1 MERKILV
8 AEDSPTQAERVRLL
22 LEGEG
27 YRVEL
32 ANNGR
37 EGLERVRSAPPDL
50 IISDVVMPEMDGYTF
65 CRAVKSAQETRR
77 IPFVLLTERRTPL
90 DILKGLERGADNFI
104 TKPFEDEYLLERVRR
119 IFDHL
124 ELRKKG
130 QLEVE
135 VAVRVGDRQMVIST
149 DKQQIIELL
158 FANFEEICQLNDQL
172 EDTQKSLEEHA
183 RNLEAQVQE
192 RTQQLRHQQET
203 LQALYQASLEIQAP
217 LALQERLERL
227 LQTAKTVLSLDRV
240 SILLADPDGQWL
252 QAVAT
257 LAVEEPLEAIRVPI
271 GPEGRGLAQAY
282 QTQQMVVW
290 DGRSRVPA
298 PLRLQ
303 SPYDRI
309 EAFRSQ
315 VFAIAPLVVQGRA
328 IGVLGADRK
337 HNRRPFDPPTR
348 ELLQLLAAQAALA
361 IDQAR
366 LYEAQRTTAIQL
378 EATVEDR
385 TQELTAANVRLQE
398 ASRHKSEFLANMSHE
413 LRTPLNSVIGFS
425 ELLLDRTVG
434 TLNEKQTRF
443 LTNIQ
448 NSGKHLVQLISD
460 ILDLSKVEAG
470 KVVLRVEPLPVAMT
484 LEDILVI
491 ARGLAHKERQTVETQ
506 IDPDLPPLQADP
518 VRFKQILFN
527 LLSNAI
533 KFTPDG
539 GRVIVTARRVPSA
552 ESGVRSGVDSTSHVA
567 RRTSDPGEFIE
578 IAVADTGIGI
588 KAEDLPRLFQEF
600 MRLEAAATKR
610 YEGTGLGL
618 ALTRR
623 LVELHG
629 GRIWAESAGEGLG
642 STFTLVLP
650 FDGPGEA
657 RES

>member
-1 MERKILV
+1 MTIMTQRILV
-8 AEDSPTQAERVRLL
+8 VEDSPTQAERVRLL
-22 LEGEG
+22 LEEAG

-32 ANNGR
+32 AANGR
-37 EGLERVRSAPPDL
+37 EGLEKLQSAPPDL
-50 IISDVVMPEMDGYTF
+50 IISDVVMPEMDGYAF
-65 CRAVKSAQETRR
+65 CHAVKTAHETRR

-119 IFDHL
+119 IFEHL
-124 ELRKKG
+124 ALRKKG

-172 EDTQKSLEEHA
+172 TESQKSLEEYA
-183 RNLEAQVQE
+183 RNLETKVQE
-192 RTQQLRHQQET
+192 RTQLLRHQQET
-203 LQALYQASLEIQAP
+203 LQALYQASLEIQVP
-217 LALQERLERL
+217 LELQERLDRL
-227 LQTAKTVLSLDRV
+227 LRAAQTVLELDRV
-240 SILLADPDGQWL
+240 SVFLADPQGQVL
-252 QAVAT
+252 QAVAI
-257 LAVEEPLEAIRVPI
+257 LGVEEPIETIRVPI
-271 GPEGRGLAQAY
+271 GPEGGGLAQAY
-282 QTQQMVVW
+282 LTQQMVVW
-290 DGRSRVPA
+290 DGRDRVPA

-303 SPYDRI
+303 PPYDRI

-315 VFAIAPLVVQGRA
+315 VFAIVPLVVQGRA

-337 HNRRPFDPPTR
+337 YSRRPFDPATR
-348 ELLQLLAAQAALA
+348 DMLQLFSTQAGLA

-366 LYEAQRTTAIQL
+366 LYEAQRTAAIQL

-385 TQELTAANVRLQE
+385 TRELKAANLQLAE
-398 ASRHKSEFLANMSHE
+398 ASRQKSRFLANMSHE

-425 ELLLDRTVG
+425 DLLLEQTAG
-434 TLNEKQTRF
+434 PLTEKQARF
-443 LTNIQ
+443 LTNIH
-448 NSGKHLVQLISD
+448 NSGKHLLQLISD

-470 KVVLRVEPLPVAMT
+470 KVVLQPEPLPVAAT

-491 ARGLAHKERQTVETQ
+491 ARGLAHKKAQTIEAQ
-506 IDPDLPPLQADP
+506 LDPELPPLQADP
-518 VRFKQILFN
+518 VRLKQILFN

-539 GRVIVTARRVPSA
+539 GRVTVTARR
-552 ESGVRSGVDSTSHVA
+552 TSH
-567 RRTSDPGEFIE
+567 PGEFVE

-588 KAEDLPRLFQEF
+588 KADDLPRLFQEF
-600 MRLEAAATKR
+600 VQLEAAATHHN
-610 YEGTGLGL
+610 EGTGLGL

-629 GRIWAESAGEGLG
+629 GRIWAESLGEGRG
-642 STFTLVLP
+642 STFTVVLP
-650 FDGPGEA
+650 FAGPGEA
-657 RES
+657 PES